1 MSGKRKELDLSGID
15 LQPLARALLPLIK
28 KDFERPEIQAEFK
41 AWQEARRQNKDAVQS
56 EA

>member
-1 MSGKRKELDLSGID
+1 MSAKRKELDLSGID

-41 AWQEARRQNKDAVQS
+41 AWQEARRKNKDAVQS